1 MHIEFVLGGEQM
13 LKYCLENNKI
23 LKCGTN
29 GSLCLKMEMASF
41 GWLLIGNHNVLVH
54 GVDPVDG
61 IPNILS
67 STQTEL
73 FGIAAPNKLLFAS

>member
-41 GWLLIGNHNVLVH
+41 GWLLIGTTMFWCMEWIQLMAFQIYSALPRQNCLV
-54 GVDPVDG
+54 
-61 IPNILS
+61 
-67 STQTEL
+67 
-73 FGIAAPNKLLFAS
+73 